1 MQKRFLKRP
10 SILLMLLVA
19 LGGCID
25 SLDSVDILPNKADRE
40 TINCLVDGVPFEA
53 TSGKG
58 LLAMDFVK
66 TEMQQD
72 ENSFLLTVFG
82 VNMQDNGEALAVG
95 FRLGGRSI
103 EDVQAGDTFT
113 GWVPIGDAEG
123 PYEGAMGGVEKRKS
137 ATSDEYVFKAGS
149 NHTGEI
155 SLTVTAID
163 LAEKRIS
170 GTFQFTAK
178 DVENDVLLDVTEGDF
193 DNIQWKVE

>member
-1 MQKRFLKRP
+1 MFERFIERSITL
-10 SILLMLLVA
+10 ILLLGA

-25 SLDSVDILPNKADRE
+25 SLESVDILPNKTNRE

-95 FRLGGRSI
+95 FRLGGRNI
-103 EDVQAGDTFT
+103 EDIQPGDTFT
-113 GWVPIGDAEG
+113 EWVPIEDAEG
-123 PYEGAMGGVEKRKS
+123 PFEGAMGGVEKRKS
-137 ATSDEYVFKAGS
+137 ATSEEYIFKAGS
-149 NHTGEI
+149 NQTGEI
-155 SLTVTAID
+155 RLTVTAID

-170 GTFQFTAK
+170 GTFQFTAQ
-178 DVENDVLLDVTEGDF
+178 DVENDILLDVTEGDF
-193 DNIQWKVE
+193 ENIQWKLE

>member
-1 MQKRFLKRP
+1 MLKRFVKRT
-10 SILLMLLVA
+10 SVLFILLVP
-19 LGGCID
+19 LGGCLD
-25 SLDSVDILPNKADRE
+25 ALDSVDILPNKANRE

-58 LLAMDFVK
+58 LLAVDFVK

-95 FRLGGRSI
+95 FRLGGRNI
-103 EDVQAGDTFT
+103 GEIQPGDTFT
-113 GWVPIGDAEG
+113 EWVPIEDAEG
-123 PYEGAMGGVEKRKS
+123 PFEGAMGGVEKRKS
-137 ATSDEYVFKAGS
+137 ATSEEYIFKAGS

-163 LAEKRIS
+163 LAERRIS
-170 GTFQFTAK
+170 GTFQFTAQ
-178 DVENDVLLDVTEGDF
+178 DVENDILLNVTEGDF
-193 DNIQWKVE
+193 ENIQWEVE